1 LGREEDARDA
11 EDGAADEDAGDELA
25 PRAAAAAAVVP
36 GARARG
42 EVASAAGE
50 PGTLFV
56 SRDLDFMDGNNSAS
70 GRDVTAGA

>member
-1 LGREEDARDA
+1 MYLDLCLTRSLVG
-11 EDGAADEDAGDELA
+11 
-25 PRAAAAAAVVP
+25 
-36 GARARG
+36 ARG